1 MVQTQDAVGARF
13 TLHSCMIKVDG
24 IAFKA
29 SIEYVNMSWI
39 NTFRKSY
46 RKRSGE
52 HVRRSDRARG
62 LSDAVG
68 GSFDTI
74 GYLEKSLLKMY
85 GLAPDHFLI
94 DVGCGSG
101 RLLSQLTTHDV
112 AQYLGTDISLELL
125 ANCEQYLATDAWQL
139 RAVENCEIPSEES
152 TADMVCMFSLITHL
166 LHQQSYLYFQEAARV
181 LKPGGKL
188 IVSFLEFRHPG
199 LWPIFEASISEALS
213 GGRLD
218 TFVDRDALTQWS
230 EHAGFE
236 EVTFIDGEKPHI
248 PIDREIEFDN
258 GLRVTS
264 MSRLGPTGQSIM
276 ICQKKV

>member
-1 MVQTQDAVGARF
+1 
-13 TLHSCMIKVDG
+13 
-24 IAFKA
+24 
-29 SIEYVNMSWI
+29 MSWI
-39 NTFRKSY
+39 NTFRESY

-52 HVRRSDRARG
+52 YLRRDDQARG
-62 LSDAVG
+62 FSDAVG

-74 GYLEKSLLKMY
+74 GYLEKKLLKMH
-85 GLAPDHFLI
+85 GLASDHFLI

-101 RLLSQLTTHDV
+101 RLLSQLTLGDV
-112 AQYLGTDISLELL
+112 ARYLGTDISQELL
-125 ANCEQYLATDAWQL
+125 ANCERYLASDAWQL
-139 RAVENCEIPSEES
+139 RAVESCEIPAEDS

-199 LWPIFEASISEALS
+199 LWPIFEASVSEVIS

-218 TFVDRDALTQWS
+218 TFVDRDGLTQWG
-230 EHAGFE
+230 EHAGFQDI
-236 EVTFIDGEKPHI
+236 TFIDGEKPHI

-258 GLRVTS
+258 GVRVS
-264 MSRLGPTGQSIM
+264 SISRLGPTGQSII
-276 ICQKKV
+276 ICRKRG